1 MSRTAR
7 ELGWLALALV
17 ALAGAFAALEAA
29 RAKGDTRRAL
39 ARVIRRE
46 ASTRDVAIVV
56 DEAPEL
62 VALMRP
68 VPSLW
73 GVPPLSDLAGVR
85 RVYALAPGAAALLP
99 FFARLGPAEPFHGDA
114 RVRRWEV
121 AGGHLGR
128 PVFDALEAVG
138 THVTAAREGGV
149 DGGEC
154 PFDGGRLACKGAP
167 WNHVVAEPHRFDG
180 VEQRCVFAHPQADGR
195 LVISL
200 ARIPAARAVVGVMGI
215 DDAGYHPNGAPV
227 NVRVEYRAEGSPP
240 VVRELV
246 TPNRRGV
253 VPWRIDVA
261 HRPAT
266 ATLTITTADA
276 GARQFCFTLTA
287 TE

>member
-7 ELGWLALALV
+7 DLGWLALAIV

-29 RAKGDTRRAL
+29 RAKGDTRRAM

-46 ASTRDVAIVV
+46 ASTKDIAIVA

-73 GVPPLSDLAGVR
+73 GVPPLTDLAGVR
-85 RVYALAPGAAALLP
+85 RVYALAPSEAALLP
-99 FFARLGPAEPFHGDA
+99 FFARLGPAEPFHGEA
-114 RVRRWEV
+114 RVRRWDV
-121 AGGHLGR
+121 ASGHLAR
-128 PVFDALEAVG
+128 PVFDALDGLG
-138 THVTAAREGGV
+138 TTMTASRMGGV
-149 DGGEC
+149 DDGPC
-154 PFDGGRLACKGAP
+154 PADAGRLACKGAP
-167 WNHVVAEPHRFDG
+167 WNHVVVEPHHFDG

-195 LVISL
+195 LVIEL
-200 ARIPAARAVVGVMGI
+200 TGIPPAHAVVGVMGI
-215 DDAGYHPNGAPV
+215 DDAGFHPNGAPV
-227 NVRVEYRAEGSPP
+227 NVRVEYRAEGSAP
-240 VVRELV
+240 VVRAFV

-253 VPWRIDVA
+253 VPFRIDVP

-266 ATLTITTADA
+266 ATLAITTANA